1 MQKIKT
7 QRARQF
13 IEDYI
18 PEAMRETKTPGFSVA
33 VMEDDEFVYESGF
46 GWRDRERFLP
56 ATADTLYGIG
66 SCTKAFVATAILL
79 LVERGRLKLE
89 DPAERYIPLKLRA
102 PGDNAG
108 NGAEGGKWGS
118 SGGSTKDSASGSGED
133 STITIHHLLTHSS
146 GLPSLSTSE
155 ILLQQGLGL
164 ETGVP
169 LASAEDFYR
178 WVNGAQNE
186 IAAQPGKR
194 FFYSNESYRML
205 GHIIQAVS
213 GMPFYQ
219 FVSENILKP
228 LGMSRTTFVRS
239 AYERDADK
247 MRPYWAKP
255 DGAIVPAEF
264 PYPDVSLIPDFSFI
278 VAAGGLISSV
288 REMMKFLSAN
298 MPGRTDPAGRV
309 NKSGSTSISESAA
322 YLLKPETLSKMQT
335 KYIDRPASYY
345 GSNGYGYGW
354 TITDNFLGHKMVA
367 HGGSIEVST
376 AYAAFLPE
384 KRMSVMLAA
393 NSSGMPHATIAEG
406 IFAALLGL
414 DPFKAIP
421 AFTIKKNIK
430 LLEGT
435 YTAYR
440 SAVSVRI
447 FAKGGLLYLEQKNP
461 FLDSVVPLIPEDDHM
476 RNYRF
481 YALTE
486 GVRQAIE
493 FQPGPKGIDLYIER
507 DRYHK
512 FS

>member
-1 MQKIKT
+1 MQLSESKN
-7 QRARQF
+7 AAQF
-13 IEDYI
+13 IEQYI
-18 PEAMRETKTPGFSVA
+18 PEAMRETKTPGYSVA
-33 VMEDDEFVYESGF
+33 VMKDDELVYEGGF

-66 SCTKAFVATAILL
+66 SCTKAFVATAVLL
-79 LVERGRLKLE
+79 LAERGALKLE

-102 PGDNAG
+102 AG
-108 NGAEGGKWGS
+108 GTPDGAFDGS
-118 SGGSTKDSASGSGED
+118 AESGP
-133 STITIHHLLTHSS
+133 ITIHHLLTHSS

-178 WVNGAQNE
+178 WVNGAQDE
-186 IAAQPGKR
+186 ISARPGER

-205 GHIIQAVS
+205 GHIIQTVS
-213 GMPFYQ
+213 GMPFYR
-219 FVSENILKP
+219 FVTENILQP

-255 DGAIVPAEF
+255 DGTIVPAEF
-264 PYPDVSLIPDFSFI
+264 PYPDIGLIPDFSFI

-288 REMMKFLSAN
+288 RDMMKFLSAN
-298 MPGRTDPAGRV
+298 MPGRAMP
-309 NKSGSTSISESAA
+309 
-322 YLLKPETLSKMQT
+322 LLKPETLGRMQT
-335 KYIDRPASYY
+335 KYIDRPAGYY

-406 IFAALLGL
+406 ILAALLGQ
-414 DPFKAIP
+414 DPYKAIP
-421 AFTIKKNIK
+421 VFDIKKRMN
-430 LLEGT
+430 LLAGT
-435 YTAYR
+435 YETYR
-440 SAVSVRI
+440 RTVSVRI
-447 FAKGGLLYLEQKNP
+447 FVKGGLLYLEQKNP
-461 FLDSVVPLIPEDDHM
+461 FLDSVVPLIPEDDSL

-481 YALTE
+481 YTLTE
-486 GVRQAIE
+486 GVRQPIE
-493 FQPGPKGIDLYIER
+493 FRAGPKGIDLYIER

-512 FS
+512 VG

>member
-1 MQKIKT
+1 MQLSESKN
-7 QRARQF
+7 AAQF
-13 IEDYI
+13 IEQYI
-18 PEAMRETKTPGFSVA
+18 PEAMHETKTPGYSVA
-33 VMEDDEFVYESGF
+33 VMKDDELVYEGGF

-66 SCTKAFVATAILL
+66 SCTKAFVATAVLL
-79 LVERGRLKLE
+79 LAERGALTLE
-89 DPAERYIPLKLRA
+89 DPAGRYIPLKLRA
-102 PGDNAG
+102 TGGTPD
-108 NGAEGGKWGS
+108 GAPNIGAFDGS
-118 SGGSTKDSASGSGED
+118 AESGP
-133 STITIHHLLTHSS
+133 ITIHHLLTHSS

-178 WVNGAQNE
+178 WVNGAQDE
-186 IAAQPGKR
+186 ISARPGER

-205 GHIIQAVS
+205 GHIIQTVS

-219 FVSENILKP
+219 FIAENILKP
-228 LGMSRTTFVRS
+228 LGMERSTFVRS
-239 AYERDADK
+239 EYERDADK

-255 DGAIVPAEF
+255 DGTIVPAEF
-264 PYPDVSLIPDFSFI
+264 PYPDIGLIPDFSFI

-288 REMMKFLSAN
+288 RDMMKFLSAN
-298 MPGRTDPAGRV
+298 MPGRAAKPGRAA
-309 NKSGSTSISESAA
+309 ISENVSLTGNAA
-322 YLLKPETLSKMQT
+322 PLLKPETLGRMQT
-335 KYIDRPASYY
+335 KYIDRPAGYY

-406 IFAALLGL
+406 ILAALLGQ
-414 DPFKAIP
+414 DPYEAIP
-421 AFTIKKNIK
+421 VFDIKKRMN
-430 LLEGT
+430 LLAGT
-435 YTAYR
+435 YASYR
-440 SAVSVRI
+440 NAVSVRI

-461 FLDSVVPLIPEDDHM
+461 FLDSVVPLIPEDDSL

-481 YALTE
+481 YTLTE
-486 GVRQAIE
+486 GVRLPIE
-493 FQPGPKGIDLYIER
+493 FRAGPKGIDLYIER

-512 FS
+512 VG

>member
-1 MQKIKT
+1 MQLSESKN
-7 QRARQF
+7 AAQF
-13 IEDYI
+13 IEQYI
-18 PEAMRETKTPGFSVA
+18 PEAMRETKTPGYSVA
-33 VMEDDEFVYESGF
+33 VMKDDEFVYEGGF

-66 SCTKAFVATAILL
+66 SCTKAFVATAVLL
-79 LVERGRLKLE
+79 LAERGALTLE
-89 DPAERYIPLKLRA
+89 DPAGRYIPLKLRA
-102 PGDNAG
+102 TGGTPD
-108 NGAEGGKWGS
+108 GASDSGAFDGS
-118 SGGSTKDSASGSGED
+118 AESGP
-133 STITIHHLLTHSS
+133 ITIHHLLTHSS
-146 GLPSLSTSE
+146 GLPSLSTSA

-178 WVNGAQNE
+178 WVNGAQDE
-186 IAAQPGKR
+186 ISARPGER

-205 GHIIQAVS
+205 GHIIQTVS
-213 GMPFYQ
+213 GMPFYR
-219 FVSENILKP
+219 FVTENILQP

-255 DGAIVPAEF
+255 DGTIVPAEF
-264 PYPDVSLIPDFSFI
+264 PYPDIGLIPDFSFI

-288 REMMKFLSAN
+288 RDMMKFLSAN
-298 MPGRTDPAGRV
+298 MPGR
-309 NKSGSTSISESAA
+309 AA
-322 YLLKPETLSKMQT
+322 PLLKPETLGRMQT
-335 KYIDRPASYY
+335 KYIDRLAGYY

-406 IFAALLGL
+406 ILGALLGQ
-414 DPFKAIP
+414 DPYEAIP
-421 AFTIKKNIK
+421 VFDIKKRMN
-430 LLEGT
+430 LLAGT
-435 YTAYR
+435 YETYR
-440 SAVSVRI
+440 RTVSVRI

-461 FLDSVVPLIPEDDHM
+461 FLDSVVPLIPEDDSL

-481 YALTE
+481 YTLTE
-486 GVRQAIE
+486 GVRLPIE
-493 FQPGPKGIDLYIER
+493 FRAGSKGIDLYIER

-512 FS
+512 VG